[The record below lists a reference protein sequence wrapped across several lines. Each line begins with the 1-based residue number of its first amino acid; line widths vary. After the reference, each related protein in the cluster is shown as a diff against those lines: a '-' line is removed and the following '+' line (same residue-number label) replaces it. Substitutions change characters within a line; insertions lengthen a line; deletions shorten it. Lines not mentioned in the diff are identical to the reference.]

1 MVTVEINLDIIRTIL
16 DIVVVFAG
24 FILYLLYRNA
34 EADVEYY
41 QTIWKHE
48 QTANEM
54 LRKRIEELK
63 KEEGITDDE

>member
-16 DIVVVFAG
+16 EVLLGFGG
-24 FILYLLYRNA
+24 FIVYLLYKNA

-41 QTIWKHE
+41 QTLWKHE
-48 QTANEM
+48 QTANKT
-54 LRKRIEELK
+54 LRKQLEELE